1 MKSLPLIAVL
11 CATSTLAQAQNNMCV
26 PRALGVP
33 TRDGP
38 PDWIRTRTSKVN
50 GATLPP
56 NDALDD
62 PRWLGATG
70 QTFVLGSA
78 KAPLQ
83 ARALI
88 STEDAVAPVTRYV
101 YLSFIIDLDAYDTA
115 AASDVTP
122 RDLFLGFHRPGAP
135 AGGERGYVF
144 QFHLSGPGGALSS
157 NGMVTSA
164 PPPCDDYSTCD
175 EDASTTPHDYWRV
188 FRDIGNTASYDC
200 SGPAVGGRKLDL
212 PAAPGTSVAA
222 APWMVSQD
230 AVRYWKVSAGDPSP
244 FTQNRWAVQIRLPM
258 VAADATRTS
267 NLANGIEDGSTFYY
281 EATGRLAHGPSTG
294 TFAPIGWY
302 PQTPSLR
309 PPVCTNT
316 DTGSNSLITAEM
328 SDPSADC
335 PNCQLTHLAA
345 LSDRGLGAPALACD
359 GGIDIDADHVGVLN
373 GAVPGDPE
381 MIGPGTASPLN
392 KAFLGATTTATP
404 VINHVIALPVNTSAS
419 TIQPHLQARFRLA
432 EWGSAPWS
440 VPGDLG
446 QWADIRGAETGIC
459 ASPPSGSEICG
470 ESDMAPGKHALL
482 KFDWQI
488 GTGPSGASEYCE
500 FGLTPPGGSCAA
512 CAIGGA
518 TGTQAAGG
526 PCVPSFYRFDQ
537 CMLVEL
543 NSPNAPATFVHQSI
557 WSNMRFGTMSTLAHE
572 ALIDAR
578 KLPTAPGQQYQ
589 DIYFVAVPRNMP
601 QVLPATTT
609 SVSAV
614 QTAALNLALH
624 VAQPY
629 LDDLKRAPP
638 IGVVGGAGPLA
649 SKGGDG
655 NPTVQ
660 QILRA
665 RQVMSP
671 ADVLRVDGL
680 LAVALAQ
687 IPNTNPSAT
696 LVHAA
701 VGAVGSSTAAELV
714 PTLDIYPYYQVNAKG
729 RLYSPMTS
737 FSLFLSHEN
746 TLSGIR
752 YQIDGADQVG
762 ANIYHMRIPVG
773 NARKIQ
779 VRAQALAGNEA
790 PLPRGNP
797 AWPCAGGCAACGGVN
812 RSCGLVAALGSGGP
826 GLLAC
831 VWVIGR
837 RRKQPKRRD

>member
-38 PDWIRTRTSKVN
+38 PDWLRTRTSKVN

-70 QTFVLGSA
+70 QTFALGSA

-88 STEDAVAPVTRYV
+88 STEDAVAPVTKYV

-144 QFHLSGPGGALSS
+144 QFHLTGPGAALSP

-164 PPPCDDYSTCD
+164 PPPCDDYATCD
-175 EDASTTPHDYWRV
+175 EDASSTPHDYWRV

-200 SGPAVGGRKLDL
+200 SGPAVGGRELGV
-212 PAAPGTSVAA
+212 PAAPGTSAAA

-244 FTQNRWAVQIRLPM
+244 FAQNRWAVQIRLPM
-258 VAADATRTS
+258 VAADATKIS
-267 NLANGIEDGSTFYY
+267 NLASGIEEGSTFYY

-302 PQTPSLR
+302 PQTASLR
-309 PPVCTNT
+309 PPVCTHTGFNT
-316 DTGSNSLITAEM
+316 LVTAEM
-328 SDPSADC
+328 SDNSVDC
-335 PNCQLTHLAA
+335 PNCQLTHLAG
-345 LSDRGLGAPALACD
+345 LSDLGLGAPATCD
-359 GGIDIDADHVGVLN
+359 GGIDIDIDHIGVLN
-373 GAVPGDPE
+373 TAVPSDPE
-381 MIGPGTASPLN
+381 TIGPGTGSPLN
-392 KAFLGATTTATP
+392 TAFLGATPTSGP
-404 VINHVIALPVNTSAS
+404 VINHVIALPVNTAAS
-419 TIQPHLQARFRLA
+419 TIKPHLQARFRLA

-446 QWADIRGAETGIC
+446 QWADIRGAESGIC
-459 ASPPSGSEICG
+459 AKPPTGTDICG

-482 KFDWQI
+482 TFDWQI
-488 GTGPSGASEYCE
+488 GAGPSGASEYCE
-500 FGLTPPGGSCAA
+500 FGLKPPGGTCTM
-512 CAIGGA
+512 CTLGGA

-526 PCVPSFYRFDQ
+526 PCVPSFYQFDQ

-543 NSPNAPATFVHQSI
+543 NSPNGPATFVHQSI

-578 KLPTAPGQQYQ
+578 HLPTAPGQLYQ

-609 SVSAV
+609 TVSTV

-624 VAQPY
+624 IAQPY
-629 LDDLKRAPP
+629 LADLKRQPP
-638 IGVVGGAGPLA
+638 IPVVGVPRPRPFERG
-649 SKGGDG
+649 GGDG
-655 NPTVQ
+655 NPVVQ

-665 RQVMSP
+665 REVMPP
-671 ADVLRVDGL
+671 ADVRRVDGL
-680 LAVALAQ
+680 LTVALAQ
-687 IPNTNPSAT
+687 SPSTNPSAT
-696 LVHAA
+696 LVHGA

-714 PTLDIYPYYQVNAKG
+714 PTLDIYPYYQVDARG

-737 FSLFLSHEN
+737 FSLFLSHES

-752 YQIDGADQVG
+752 YQIDGADKVG
-762 ANIYHMRIPVG
+762 GNIYHLRIPVG

-779 VRAQALAGNEA
+779 VRAQALTANEA
-790 PLPRGNP
+790 TLPPGNP

-837 RRKQPKRRD
+837 RRKPKRRG

>member
-38 PDWIRTRTSKVN
+38 PDWLRTRTSKVN
-50 GATLPP
+50 GAALPP

-70 QTFVLGSA
+70 QTFALGSA

-83 ARALI
+83 LRALI
-88 STEDAVAPVTRYV
+88 STEDAVAPVTKYL

-115 AASDVTP
+115 PASNVTP
-122 RDLFLGFHRPGAP
+122 RDLFLGFHRPGSP
-135 AGGERGYVF
+135 TVEHGYVF
-144 QFHLSGPGGALSS
+144 QFHLTGPGGALSP

-164 PPPCDDYSTCD
+164 PPPCDDYATCD
-175 EDASTTPHDYWRV
+175 EDASSTPHDYWRV
-188 FRDIGNTASYDC
+188 FRDLGNTATYDC
-200 SGPAVGGRKLDL
+200 SGVAVGGRKLDT
-212 PAAPGTSVAA
+212 PASTSAA
-222 APWMVSQD
+222 LAPWMVSQD

-244 FTQNRWAVQIRLPM
+244 FAQNRWAVQIRIPM
-258 VAADATRTS
+258 VAADATKAS
-267 NLANGIEDGSTFYY
+267 NLDKGIEEGSTFYY
-281 EATGRLAHGPSTG
+281 EATARLAHGPSTG
-294 TFAPIGWY
+294 TFAPVGWF

-316 DTGSNSLITAEM
+316 GSNNLITAEM
-328 SDPSADC
+328 SDASADC
-335 PNCQLTHLAA
+335 PNCQLTHLAG
-345 LSDRGLGAPALACD
+345 LSDLGLGAPALACD

-373 GAVPGDPE
+373 TAVPADPE
-381 MIGPGTASPLN
+381 LIGPGTSSPLN
-392 KAFLGATTTATP
+392 RTFSGASSATP
-404 VINHVIALPVNTSAS
+404 VINHVIALPVNTSTS
-419 TIQPHLQARFRLA
+419 TIKPHLQARFRLA

-459 ASPPSGSEICG
+459 AKAPTGTDICG
-470 ESDMAPGKHALL
+470 ESAMAPGKHALL
-482 KFDWQI
+482 TFDWQI

-500 FGLTPPGGSCAA
+500 FGLTPPGGSCAP
-512 CAIGGA
+512 CTLSGGA
-518 TGTQAAGG
+518 AGTQATGG

-578 KLPTAPGQQYQ
+578 KLPTAPGQRYQ

-601 QVLPATTT
+601 RVLPPTTT
-609 SVSAV
+609 SVSVV
-614 QTAALNLALH
+614 QATALNLALH
-624 VAQPY
+624 IAQPY
-629 LDDLKRAPP
+629 LEDLKRVPP
-638 IGVVGGAGPLA
+638 IPVVGVPQPKPFERA
-649 SKGGDG
+649 GDG
-655 NPTVQ
+655 NKTVQ

-665 RQVMSP
+665 RQVMPP
-671 ADVLRVDGL
+671 ADVQRVDGL

-687 IPNTNPSAT
+687 SPSTNPSAT
-696 LVHAA
+696 LVRAA

-762 ANIYHMRIPVG
+762 ANIYHLQIPVG

-779 VRAQALAGNEA
+779 VRAQALTANEA
-790 PLPRGNP
+790 ALPPGNP
-797 AWPCAGGCAACGGVN
+797 AWPCAGGCAACGGAN
-812 RSCGLVAALGSGGP
+812 RRCGLVAALGSGGP

-837 RRKQPKRRD
+837 RRKQPKRRG